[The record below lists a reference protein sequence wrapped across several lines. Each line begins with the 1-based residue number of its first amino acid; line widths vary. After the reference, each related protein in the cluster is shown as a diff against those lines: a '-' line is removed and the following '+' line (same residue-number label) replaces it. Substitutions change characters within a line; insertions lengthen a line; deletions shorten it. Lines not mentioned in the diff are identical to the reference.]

1 MIKVT
6 KLNGGT
12 FHINSIFIEKIES
25 FPDTTITLTNGHK
38 YIVVETEEIV
48 SEKIISFYQQINL
61 LGDNRLGQTQS
72 E

>member
-1 MIKVT
+1 MIKLT

-12 FHINSIFIEKIES
+12 FHINAIFIEKIES